1 MEKQIT
7 KLEALKMAVAVV
19 EEVVKNNTFSN
30 TELAEKIDIEL
41 LEKLQAMSEQQEK
54 EDSRKREKKTKSK
67 TSLEKEKDIN
77 SIKDFYSSLEDKE
90 VFLHGGEITEA
101 IEAFNNYTSQKI
113 TSRLSQMV
121 KDGFLE
127 KGKATSDKKKTG
139 YKLV

>member
-67 TSLEKEKDIN
+67 TSLEKEKDIDLV
-77 SIKDFYSSLEDKE
+77 KDFYSSLENKE
-90 VFLHGGEITEA
+90 VFLHGGEIIEA
-101 IEAFNNYTSQKI
+101 IETFNDYTSQKI

>member
-30 TELAEKIDIEL
+30 TELAEKIDVEL

-67 TSLEKEKDIN
+67 TSLEKEKDID

-101 IEAFNNYTSQKI
+101 IETFNDYTSQKI